1 MKRAN
6 FDFTAEWFRL
16 LLILIS
22 VLLIGGIM
30 FLFNSL
36 TGFFTAFTLIIQVV
50 VIIVFCLWYLRLIF
64 AYIKELRKKNP
75 EKKVGVPL
83 GWAIVGLIITL
94 INFTV
99 WIGLSVMMYNF
110 PKVVFFV
117 PTALAMVQILYI
129 FIKSNRRNNKDWLLL
144 TYNAFSFLYIFIW
157 MLFDFGVD
165 MPGIL
170 GVFSHTITSDVMWWQ
185 LFFVNTGAF
194 FSPTFIFPP
203 YLLNPRYYF
212 AQPVSEYL
220 AEKKALEEE
229 KDVSVEKVES
239 KKQIEAAETEES
251 EQEKILPGE
260 RKPFFEEREK
270 QRKIDEEVTAI
281 EKEISRMKIDK
292 DVQHAEHIGSSDI
305 SFSYRQFIARFDV
318 FLRTFSLSVILILIV
333 LTPFMFAGN
342 ISMNVSPA
350 YNKLD
355 YAQRSDMVIAVDGS
369 VFSSYDFEGNFSYYW
384 NNELNNEIDLAKE
397 LQVTHLRY
405 NIKSRVLNNNKS
417 KQILDSGIA
426 LIQSQGL
433 KVILAVSGDL
443 FFQKKELI
451 NNIYSD
457 AITFAQDYQPDYMVV
472 YNEINGELLN
482 NINEASTL
490 DDWLPAIANVTN
502 KIKSLSPSTK
512 VVSSL
517 LATKNGLSDLQTML
531 AYNTSL
537 DVISISFYPIFFG
550 WRFNL
555 LKEYSTLFHQE
566 SSGEKF
572 WIGETGMETLNYGEE
587 AQARY
592 LAKVLDLAAKTT
604 ELDADGVCIKSLI
617 DNHGYT
623 IEHGITSHMG
633 LVYFN
638 GKKKKSFDAVKYAAE
653 VIFSIV

>member
-1 MKRAN
+1 MKRIN

-16 LLILIS
+16 LLILFGG
-22 VLLIGGIM
+22 LLVGGIM

-36 TGFFTAFTLIIQVV
+36 TGFFTAFTLIIQVI

-64 AYIKELRKKNP
+64 AYATELRKKNP

-83 GWAIVGLIITL
+83 SWSIVGLIITL
-94 INFTV
+94 INFIV
-99 WIGLSVMMYNF
+99 WLGLSVLMYNF

-117 PTALAMVQILYI
+117 PTALAMVQILYL
-129 FIKSNRRNNKDWLLL
+129 FIKSNRRNMKDWFLLL
-144 TYNAFSFLYIFIW
+144 YNAFSFLYLFIW
-157 MLFDFGVD
+157 MLFDFGID
-165 MPGIL
+165 MPSVL
-170 GVFSHTITSDVMWWQ
+170 GVFSHTITGNVMWWQ
-185 LFFVNTGAF
+185 LLFVNTGAF

-220 AEKKALEEE
+220 AEKKALEE
-229 KDVSVEKVES
+229 KKTTSKEKVES
-239 KKQIEAAETEES
+239 DKQIDIAKTEES
-251 EQEKILPGE
+251 EPEKIFPGD

-270 QRKIDEEVTAI
+270 QREIDEEVKAI
-281 EKEISRMKIDK
+281 EKEVSRMNVDK
-292 DVQHAEHIGSSDI
+292 DTQHAEHIGSSDI
-305 SFSYRQFIARFDV
+305 SFSYRQIIARYDT

-333 LTPFMFAGN
+333 ITPILFAGN

-355 YAQRSDMVIAVDGS
+355 YAQRSDMIIAVDGS

-384 NNELNNEIDLAKE
+384 DTELNNEIDLAKE
-397 LQVTHLRY
+397 LHVTHLRY
-405 NIKSRVLNNNKS
+405 NIKSRVLNNTKS

-426 LIQSQGL
+426 MIQSQGL
-433 KVILAVSGDL
+433 KVVLVVSGDL
-443 FFQKKELI
+443 FFQKRDLI
-451 NNIYSD
+451 NNIYNDS
-457 AITFAQDYQPDYMVV
+457 ITLAQDYQPDYMVV

-482 NINEASTL
+482 NINEISTIN
-490 DDWLPAIANVTN
+490 DWLPAIANVTN
-502 KIKSLSPSTK
+502 KIKSISSSTK

-517 LATKNGLSDLQTML
+517 LATKNGLSDLRAML

-572 WIGETGMETLNYGEE
+572 WIGETGMETLNYGHE

-604 ELDADGVCIKSLI
+604 ELNADGVCIKSLI

-638 GKKKKSFDAVKYAAE
+638 GKKKKSFHAVKYAAGM
-653 VIFSIV
+653 IFSVT